1 MVGAVLEVIKM
12 EFMIDGIDEK
22 IGMVELA
29 KKGKVE
35 LLRKENAFY
44 VFFNGSPVNYWYDL
58 DEAIANYNRICDLG
72 L

>member
-1 MVGAVLEVIKM
+1 
-12 EFMIDGIDEK
+12 MIDGADEK

-35 LLRKENAFY
+35 LLRKENTFY
-44 VFFNGSPVNYWYDL
+44 VFFNDSPVNYWYGI